1 MLVAGKDRTK
11 SRLLIPNPKTIL
23 LTLKNDASPWQQDHP
38 PLINPFISA
47 TPTARIIA
55 SFLLRHAGS
64 SCTLTFRPGTEQLFI
79 LPICS
84 AQHGNGIED
93 AHAHGWLPWP
103 LEHDIRVHPL
113 ELTAFQHGHVHNDL
127 WRTTHQFHTQI
138 QQHPLYLS
146 VTHPVDEKANKVP
159 SDFIPECFTQ
169 LPWSTI
175 SPTRK
180 NGHTP
185 VVVVNK
191 YQTHHSHLRHKTHP
205 RIGSMNHPRPHSTAH
220 HIEPLPKQSKTT
232 PVPLHTNARPM
243 KVQLQ
248 TSGYGKVEEPTTLP
262 PSSLLSHILP
272 QPLTSPI

>member
-1 MLVAGKDRTK
+1 MLVAGKDKTK

-93 AHAHGWLPWP
+93 VHAHGWLPWP
-103 LEHDIRVHPL
+103 LENNVRVHPL

-127 WRTTHQFHTQI
+127 WRITQQFHTQI
-138 QQHPLYLS
+138 QQHPLFLS
-146 VTHPVDEKANKVP
+146 VTHQVDEKANKVP
-159 SDFIPECFTQ
+159 SD
-169 LPWSTI
+169 
-175 SPTRK
+175 
-180 NGHTP
+180 
-185 VVVVNK
+185 K
-191 YQTHHSHLRHKTHP
+191 YP
-205 RIGSMNHPRPHSTAH
+205 
-220 HIEPLPKQSKTT
+220 
-232 PVPLHTNARPM
+232 
-243 KVQLQ
+243 
-248 TSGYGKVEEPTTLP
+248 
-262 PSSLLSHILP
+262 
-272 QPLTSPI
+272 